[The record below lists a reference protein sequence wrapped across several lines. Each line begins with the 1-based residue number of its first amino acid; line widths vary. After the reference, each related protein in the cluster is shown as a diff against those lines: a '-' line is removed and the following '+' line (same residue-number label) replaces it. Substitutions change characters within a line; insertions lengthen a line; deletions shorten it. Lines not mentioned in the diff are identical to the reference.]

1 MECLHQ
7 DFAQFGIPET
17 LVTDN
22 GTCFTNDDLEAFLK
36 ANGMHH
42 LTSAPYHP
50 ASNGLAEHAVQ
61 IVKRG
66 LKKVAQGT
74 LNTQLAKVLF
84 AYRLTPQGMT
94 GVWPAEFFLGQRPR
108 SKLNLLRP
116 NTAEHVEGRQLQQK
130 LNYDVLTQ
138 LTHLKRER
146 MCILETLV
154 DEKCGCQAA
163 LLSTHALCLFWFED
177 DMSVPLGAIK
187 IICGLDRVQSY
198 RSQTHHF
205 LSCQWYIPEWWGY
218 PGSNS
223 SSAVSVG
230 ERIG

>member
-7 DFAQFGIPET
+7 VFAQFGIPET

-84 AYRLTPQGMT
+84 AYRLTPQGTT
-94 GVWPAEFFLGQRPR
+94 GVSTAEFLLGQRPR
-108 SKLNLLRP
+108 SKLNLLRL

-130 LNYDVLTQ
+130 PNYDVLTH
-138 LTHLKRER
+138 THTFKEGEEVYLRNFSRGEMWLPGRIVKHT
-146 MCILETLV
+146 CSVSFLI
-154 DEKCGCQAA
+154 
-163 LLSTHALCLFWFED
+163 ED
-177 DMSVPLGAIK
+177 KMSVSLGAIK
-187 IICGLDRVQSY
+187 IICGLERVQSY

-205 LSCQWYIPEWWGY
+205 MSCQW
-218 PGSNS
+218 
-223 SSAVSVG
+223 
-230 ERIG
+230 